1 MRKKQLILK
10 ELLELIELFPDQP
23 IAQHLRC
30 ILRPNN
36 DFYTWTDEVLL
47 KKIETYRNE
56 LENDSDDEYDDE
68 APYYNQNIK

>member
-10 ELLELIELFPDQP
+10 ELLEIIELFPEIN
-23 IAQHLRC
+23 IAQHWYT
-30 ILRPNN
+30 ILRPYTDSYNWN
-36 DFYTWTDEVLL
+36 DDTLL